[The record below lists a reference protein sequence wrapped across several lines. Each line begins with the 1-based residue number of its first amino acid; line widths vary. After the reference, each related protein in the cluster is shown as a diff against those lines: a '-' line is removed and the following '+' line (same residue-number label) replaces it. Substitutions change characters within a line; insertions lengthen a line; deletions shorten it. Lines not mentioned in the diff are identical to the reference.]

1 MTNQIF
7 KSNVPNSILY
17 DFLDKIYLFKS
28 DTYYTISSVSFKKAS
43 FLNII
48 DEFCKNIKNNYHIS
62 KHHYINREMNYNRL
76 ITVIRQI
83 CKHNKIPI
91 TSNIKYDKSKY
102 SIQYY
107 IFFT

>member
-17 DFLDKIYLFKS
+17 DFLDKIYLFKC
-28 DTYYTISSVSFKKAS
+28 DTYYTISPVSFKKAC

-48 DEFCKNIKNNYHIS
+48 DEFCDKIKNHYHIS
-62 KHHYINREMNYNRL
+62 KNHYINREMNYNRL

-83 CKHNKIPI
+83 CKYNKIPI
-91 TSNIKYDKSKY
+91 TSNVKYDKSKY
-102 SIQYY
+102 SMQYY
-107 IFFT
+107 IVFN